1 MNPLRLT
8 GKAEGEGYEKLRDA
22 LAAVESANK
31 PGAINEHTH
40 ASGLYQ
46 FIPRWWDKFAKK
58 ETGRDIA
65 SFMPKDNS
73 AAEAERAGNEQ
84 KNILFPKYYEKE
96 LAPFVAATRKKGLAN
111 GMSDIEIATTFHK
124 LGARDATN
132 YFKSGVDA
140 SLGTKGNE
148 AIADYIAK
156 VDKKIGKAPTGY
168 KTGLDYNGIAST
180 KTSKPSSGGSPSSS
194 MAVSADALAETN
206 RELLKRLQNLG
217 GKLRDTTG

>member
-22 LAAVESANK
+22 LATVESSNR
-31 PGAINEHTH
+31 PGAINKDTH

-46 FIPRWWDKFAKK
+46 FIPRWWDKFSKK

-73 AAEAERAGNEQ
+73 AAELERAGSEQ

-96 LAPFVAATRKKGLAN
+96 LAPFVAATRKKGLAKN
-111 GMSDIEIATTFHK
+111 LSDIQVATTFHK
-124 LGARDATN
+124 LGAGAATK
-132 YFKSGVDA
+132 YFKTGFDA

-148 AIADYIAK
+148 AIADYIAQ
-156 VDKKIGKAPTGY
+156 VDKNIGKPPTGY
-168 KTGLDYNGIAST
+168 KTGPDYNGIAST
-180 KTSKPSSGGSPSSS
+180 NISKPSSSGSTSSS
-194 MAVSADALAETN
+194 MAAPADAMAESN
-206 RELLKRLQNLG
+206 RDIMKRLQNLASR
-217 GKLRDTTG
+217 LRDTSA